1 MEVKKI
7 MDDYILQTE
16 NLTKKYDNKTIINNL
31 NLKIKKGE
39 IYALLGKNG
48 AGKTTTMCMMTKLI
62 KKDKGEIKIFN
73 KNIENNNEIFKKIG
87 TLIEYPGFYENLTGL
102 ENLKYFQEI
111 QTKPDKSQLEKIL
124 KIVGLHESK
133 DKLVKKYSMG
143 MKQRLA
149 IATAIINTPDLLI
162 LDEPINGLDP
172 KGIINMR
179 MFLKSLSKEYG
190 MTILISSHILSEIE
204 QIADRIGIINYGEI
218 IEEIKI
224 EDIKEKLYKYTE
236 IQVDQ
241 IEKAQEIL
249 TENQKIEIKNNTI
262 YVEEKKEVP
271 TIIQNLTL
279 HGINIYSAIPII
291 ENLEEYFINKTND
304 IEQTT
309 PMEDEYICLT

>member
-1 MEVKKI
+1 
-7 MDDYILQTE
+7 MDNYILQTE

-73 KNIENNNEIFKKIG
+73 ENIENNNEIFKKIG
-87 TLIEYPGFYENLTGL
+87 TLIEYPGFYENLTGF

-111 QTKPDKSQLEKIL
+111 QTKPDKNQLEKIL

-172 KGIINMR
+172 KGIIDMR

-204 QIADRIGIINYGEI
+204 QIADRIGIINHGEI

-224 EDIKEKLYKYTE
+224 EDIKEKLYKYTKIE
-236 IQVDQ
+236 VDQ
-241 IEKAQEIL
+241 IQKAQEIL
-249 TENQKIEIKNNTI
+249 NINENQKIEVKNNTI
-262 YVEEKKEVP
+262 YVEDKKEVP

-279 HGINIYSAIPII
+279 HKINIYSAIPVI

-304 IEQTT
+304 DIQQTA
-309 PMEDEYICLT
+309 PMEDEYICLTW

>member
-1 MEVKKI
+1 

>member
-1 MEVKKI
+1 
-7 MDDYILQTE
+7 MDNYILQTE
-16 NLTKKYDNKTIINNL
+16 NLTKTYDNKTIINNL

-39 IYALLGKNG
+39 IYALIGKNG

-73 KNIENNNEIFKKIG
+73 ENIENNNEIFKKIG

-102 ENLKYFQEI
+102 ENLRYFQEI
-111 QTKPDKSQLEKIL
+111 QTKSDKNQLEKIL

-133 DKLVKKYSMG
+133 DKQVKKYSMG

-172 KGIINMR
+172 KGIIDMR

-204 QIADRIGIINYGEI
+204 QIADRIGIINHGEI

-224 EDIKEKLYKYTE
+224 EDIKEKLYKYTK

-249 TENQKIEIKNNTI
+249 NINENQKIEIKNNTI
-262 YVEEKKEVP
+262 YVEEKNEVP
-271 TIIQNLTL
+271 TIIHNLTL
-279 HGINIYSAIPII
+279 HGINIYSAIPVI

-304 IEQTT
+304 DIQAT

>member
-1 MEVKKI
+1 

-172 KGIINMR
+172 KGIIDMR

-204 QIADRIGIINYGEI
+204 QIADRIGIINHGEI

-279 HGINIYSAIPII
+279 NGINIYSEIPII

>member
-1 MEVKKI
+1 

-172 KGIINMR
+172 KGTIDMR

-204 QIADRIGIINYGEI
+204 QIADRIGIINHGEI

>member
-1 MEVKKI
+1 

-16 NLTKKYDNKTIINNL
+16 ILTKKYDNKTIINNL

-172 KGIINMR
+172 KGIIDMR

-204 QIADRIGIINYGEI
+204 QIADRKGIINHGEI

>member
-1 MEVKKI
+1 
-7 MDDYILQTE
+7 MDNYILQTE
-16 NLTKKYDNKTIINNL
+16 NLTKTYDNKTIINNL

-73 KNIENNNEIFKKIG
+73 ENIENNNEIFKKIG

-102 ENLKYFQEI
+102 ENLRYFQEI
-111 QTKPDKSQLEKIL
+111 QTKSDKNQLEKIL

-133 DKLVKKYSMG
+133 DKQVKKYSMG

-172 KGIINMR
+172 KGIIDMR

-204 QIADRIGIINYGEI
+204 QIADRIGIINHGEI

-224 EDIKEKLYKYTE
+224 EDIKEKLYKYTK

-249 TENQKIEIKNNTI
+249 NINENQKIEIKNNTI
-262 YVEEKKEVP
+262 YVEEKNEVP
-271 TIIQNLTL
+271 TIIHNLTL
-279 HGINIYSAIPII
+279 HGINIYSAIPVI

-304 IEQTT
+304 DIQAT

>member
-1 MEVKKI
+1 
-7 MDDYILQTE
+7 MDNYILQTE
-16 NLTKKYDNKTIINNL
+16 NLTKTYDNKTIINNL

-73 KNIENNNEIFKKIG
+73 ENIENNNEIFKKIG

-102 ENLKYFQEI
+102 ENLRYFQEI
-111 QTKPDKSQLEKIL
+111 QTKSDKNQLEKIL

-133 DKLVKKYSMG
+133 DKQVKKYSMG

-204 QIADRIGIINYGEI
+204 QIADRIGIINHGEI

-224 EDIKEKLYKYTE
+224 EDIKEKLYKYTK

-249 TENQKIEIKNNTI
+249 NINENQKIEIKNNTI
-262 YVEEKKEVP
+262 YVEEKNEVP
-271 TIIQNLTL
+271 TIIHNLTL
-279 HGINIYSAIPII
+279 HGINIYSAIPVIK
-291 ENLEEYFINKTND
+291 NLEEYFINKTND
-304 IEQTT
+304 DIQAT

>member
-1 MEVKKI
+1 
-7 MDDYILQTE
+7 MDNYILQTE

-73 KNIENNNEIFKKIG
+73 ENIENNNEIFKKIG
-87 TLIEYPGFYENLTGL
+87 TLIEYPGFYENLTGF

-111 QTKPDKSQLEKIL
+111 QTKPDKNQLEKIL

-172 KGIINMR
+172 KGIIDMR

-204 QIADRIGIINYGEI
+204 QIADRIGIINHGEI

-224 EDIKEKLYKYTE
+224 EDIKEKLYKYTKIE
-236 IQVDQ
+236 VDQ
-241 IEKAQEIL
+241 IQKAQEIL
-249 TENQKIEIKNNTI
+249 NINENQKIEVKNNTI
-262 YVEEKKEVP
+262 YVEDKKEVP

-279 HGINIYSAIPII
+279 HKINIYSAIPVI

-304 IEQTT
+304 DIQQTA

>member
-1 MEVKKI
+1 

-279 HGINIYSAIPII
+279 HGKNIYSAIPII

>member
-1 MEVKKI
+1 

-102 ENLKYFQEI
+102 ENLRYFQEI
-111 QTKPDKSQLEKIL
+111 QTKPDKNQLEKIL

-172 KGIINMR
+172 KGIIDMR

-204 QIADRIGIINYGEI
+204 QIADRIGIINHGEI

-224 EDIKEKLYKYTE
+224 EDIKEKLYKYTK

-249 TENQKIEIKNNTI
+249 NINENQKIKIKNNTI
-262 YVEEKKEVP
+262 YVEEKNEVP
-271 TIIQNLTL
+271 TIIHNLTL
-279 HGINIYSAIPII
+279 HGINIYSAIPVI

-304 IEQTT
+304 DIQAT

>member
-1 MEVKKI
+1 

-39 IYALLGKNG
+39 SYALLGKNG

-172 KGIINMR
+172 KGIIDMR

-204 QIADRIGIINYGEI
+204 QIADRIGIINHGEI

>member
-1 MEVKKI
+1 
-7 MDDYILQTE
+7 MDNYILQTE

-73 KNIENNNEIFKKIG
+73 ENIENNNEIFKKIG

-111 QTKPDKSQLEKIL
+111 QTKPDKNQLEKIL

-172 KGIINMR
+172 KGIIDMR

-204 QIADRIGIINYGEI
+204 QIADRIGIINHGEI

-241 IEKAQEIL
+241 IEKVQEIL
-249 TENQKIEIKNNTI
+249 TENQKIKIKNNTI
-262 YVEEKKEVP
+262 YVEEQKEVP
-271 TIIQNLTL
+271 IIIQNLTL
-279 HGINIYSAIPII
+279 HGINIYSAIPVI

-304 IEQTT
+304 DTQQTT
-309 PMEDEYICLT
+309 MMEDEYICLT

>member
-1 MEVKKI
+1 

-172 KGIINMR
+172 KGIIDMR

-204 QIADRIGIINYGEI
+204 QIADRIGIINHGEI

-304 IEQTT
+304 IENNSNGG
-309 PMEDEYICLT
+309 

>member
-1 MEVKKI
+1 
-7 MDDYILQTE
+7 MDNYILQTE

-73 KNIENNNEIFKKIG
+73 ENIENNNEIFKKIG

-111 QTKPDKSQLEKIL
+111 QTKPDKNQLEKIL

-172 KGIINMR
+172 KGIIDMR

-204 QIADRIGIINYGEI
+204 QIADRIGIINHGEI

-224 EDIKEKLYKYTE
+224 EDIKEKLYKYTKIE
-236 IQVDQ
+236 VDQ

-249 TENQKIEIKNNTI
+249 NINENQKIEVKNNTI
-262 YVEEKKEVP
+262 YVEDKKEVP

-304 IEQTT
+304 DIQQTV

>member
-1 MEVKKI
+1 

-279 HGINIYSAIPII
+279 HGNGFTIS
-291 ENLEEYFINKTND
+291 LKSDGTNNSNGG
-304 IEQTT
+304 
-309 PMEDEYICLT
+309 

>member
-1 MEVKKI
+1 MKI
-7 MDDYILQTE
+7 LNTS
-16 NLTKKYDNKTIINNL
+16 KKYKQNLIN
-31 NLKIKKGE
+31 
-39 IYALLGKNG
+39 
-48 AGKTTTMCMMTKLI
+48 
-62 KKDKGEIKIFN
+62 
-73 KNIENNNEIFKKIG
+73 
-87 TLIEYPGFYENLTGL
+87 
-102 ENLKYFQEI
+102 
-111 QTKPDKSQLEKIL
+111 QLEKIL

-172 KGIINMR
+172 KGIIDMR

-204 QIADRIGIINYGEI
+204 QIADRIGIINHGEI

-224 EDIKEKLYKYTE
+224 EDIKEKLYKYTK

-241 IEKAQEIL
+241 IQKAQEIL
-249 TENQKIEIKNNTI
+249 NINENQKIEVKNNTI
-262 YVEEKKEVP
+262 YVEDKKEVP
-271 TIIQNLTL
+271 TIIHNLTL
-279 HGINIYSAIPII
+279 HKINIYSAIPVI

-304 IEQTT
+304 DIQQTT

>member
-1 MEVKKI
+1 

-172 KGIINMR
+172 KGIIDMR

-204 QIADRIGIINYGEI
+204 QIADRIGIINHGEI

>member
-1 MEVKKI
+1 
-7 MDDYILQTE
+7 MDNYILQTE
-16 NLTKKYDNKTIINNL
+16 NLTKTYDNKTIINNL

-73 KNIENNNEIFKKIG
+73 ENIENNNEIFKKIG

-102 ENLKYFQEI
+102 ENLRYFQEI
-111 QTKPDKSQLEKIL
+111 QTKSDKNQLEKIL

-133 DKLVKKYSMG
+133 DKQVKKYSMG

-204 QIADRIGIINYGEI
+204 QIADRIGIINHGEI

-224 EDIKEKLYKYTE
+224 EDIKEKLYKYTK

-249 TENQKIEIKNNTI
+249 NINENQKIEIKNNTI
-262 YVEEKKEVP
+262 YVEEKNEVP
-271 TIIQNLTL
+271 TIIHNLTL
-279 HGINIYSAIPII
+279 HGINIYSAIPVI

-304 IEQTT
+304 DIQAT

>member
-1 MEVKKI
+1 MSGI
-7 MDDYILQTE
+7 SE
-16 NLTKKYDNKTIINNL
+16 NYNK
-31 NLKIKKGE
+31 
-39 IYALLGKNG
+39 
-48 AGKTTTMCMMTKLI
+48 
-62 KKDKGEIKIFN
+62 
-73 KNIENNNEIFKKIG
+73 
-87 TLIEYPGFYENLTGL
+87 
-102 ENLKYFQEI
+102 
-111 QTKPDKSQLEKIL
+111 
-124 KIVGLHESK
+124 
-133 DKLVKKYSMG
+133 
-143 MKQRLA
+143 
-149 IATAIINTPDLLI
+149 
-162 LDEPINGLDP
+162 
-172 KGIINMR
+172 
-179 MFLKSLSKEYG
+179 
-190 MTILISSHILSEIE
+190 ILSEIE
-204 QIADRIGIINYGEI
+204 QIADRIGIINHGEI

>member
-1 MEVKKI
+1 

-172 KGIINMR
+172 KGIIDMR

-204 QIADRIGIINYGEI
+204 QIADRIGIINHGEI
-218 IEEIKI
+218 IEE
-224 EDIKEKLYKYTE
+224 IKEKLYKYTE

-309 PMEDEYICLT
+309 PMEDEYKCLT